1 MKKKNIYIFIQH
13 KVSQELLQR
22 MIDARDIFLEDDVR
36 PPFGTVEQLEEY
48 GEKAFSS
55 VHFFL
60 LECLLEENQEMKGHA
75 RHAANQVHIDFY

>member
-1 MKKKNIYIFIQH
+1 
-13 KVSQELLQR
+13 
-22 MIDARDIFLEDDVR
+22 MIDARDIFLEDDIR

-60 LECLLEENQEMKGHA
+60 LECLLGENQEMKGHA
-75 RHAANQVHIDFY
+75 RHAANQVHKYIIISYIYTQGPR

>member
-1 MKKKNIYIFIQH
+1 
-13 KVSQELLQR
+13 
-22 MIDARDIFLEDDVR
+22 MIDARDIFLEDDIR

-60 LECLLEENQEMKGHA
+60 LECLLGENQEMKGHA
-75 RHAANQVHIDFY
+75 RHAANQVYN

>member
-1 MKKKNIYIFIQH
+1 
-13 KVSQELLQR
+13 
-22 MIDARDIFLEDDVR
+22 MIDARDIFLEDDIR

-60 LECLLEENQEMKGHA
+60 LECLLGENQEMKGHA
-75 RHAANQVHIDFY
+75 RHAANQVCNITF